1 MSLIGK
7 NNAKNIEIL
16 YNSILRQNYTNYKI
30 IHVDDNSDD
39 DTQ

>member
-30 IHVDDNSDD
+30 IDVDDNSDD